1 MTVSTNEL
9 FELLKASDD
18 FKELSSEVVLE
29 LAKSMRLHN
38 ISGGST
44 FIREGEDANSLFLL
58 VSGRLRVNRIDEQGN
73 KLMYNEVLPGDCIGE
88 TSMILR
94 QKRTADIS
102 ATRDSI
108 VAILTYDHYEELVKR
123 FPVELN
129 KAFSSAIYREL
140 RHERFAGQRR
150 RAQSFYLLPIHN
162 SADIH
167 RFAKNLKVAL
177 SAEGVCETLSTE
189 DLPGSDIT
197 SYELAKVLDE
207 KEISTDYLIIVGD
220 GSLSDIQRS
229 LFEHADQLILVADGL
244 SSVGLTDVEKTI
256 AQHPNFPLIRR
267 HVALVYQQEAH
278 FCGDRLVWNEPR
290 DAERVYPV
298 TLNEI
303 KDYERLGRFLL
314 EKAVGLVLGG
324 GGARGFAHLGILRAF
339 EENNIPVDLIG
350 GNSMGALIG
359 ASYVAGIPRETIH
372 QEIMKHSKGGMKLT
386 VPVVSLMSNANL
398 AGAFRDALGDVNIQ
412 NLWTPFFAA
421 ACNLSD
427 ADTTVIDSGPLW
439 RAVLASNSPAGL
451 FPPVVV
457 DGNLLV
463 DGAILENVPVAA
475 MRQKL
480 STPLERRRGNGLVI
494 AIDVDLKDRFGVDTE
509 LEEISPWQKVKSHFT
524 KEKDTLPGIVDI
536 LMQVA
541 HVGGLS
547 QRNFTKRSADIYLE
561 VPLSQFKMMD
571 YKKAEQI
578 IEAGYQFAMKE
589 IDKLKDQVRS

>member
-1 MTVSTNEL
+1 MTVSTNDL

-18 FKELSSEVVLE
+18 FKELSSEVILE
-29 LAKSMRLHN
+29 LAKSMRLHTVN
-38 ISGGST
+38 GGST
-44 FIREGEDANSLFLL
+44 FIKEGDDADSLFLL
-58 VSGRLRVNRIDEQGN
+58 VSGRLRVNRIDSTGK

-108 VAILTYDHYEELVKR
+108 VAILSFEHYEELVKR
-123 FPVELN
+123 FPIELN
-129 KAFSSAIYREL
+129 RAFSAAIYREL
-140 RHERFAGQRR
+140 RHERFVGHRR
-150 RAQSFYLLPIHN
+150 RAQSFYLLPIHD
-162 SADIH
+162 SVDTET
-167 RFAKNLKVAL
+167 FAKNLKLAL
-177 SAEGVCETLSTE
+177 SHEGICETLSAQDVE
-189 DLPGSDIT
+189 ADKSGNSLGR
-197 SYELAKVLDE
+197 LLDE
-207 KEISTDYLIIVGD
+207 KELTTDFLVIVGD
-220 GSLSDIQRS
+220 GTFSNIQKS

-244 SSVGLTDVEKTI
+244 SQIALTEVEKEI
-256 AQHPNFPLIRR
+256 ASHPNFPLIRR
-267 HVALVYQQEAH
+267 HVALIFQNETH
-278 FCGDRLVWNEPR
+278 FCGDRLRWNEAR
-290 DAERVYPV
+290 NAERVYPV
-298 TLNEI
+298 KANEI

-314 EKAVGLVLGG
+314 EKAIGLVLGG
-324 GGARGFAHLGILRAF
+324 GGARGFAHLGILKAF
-339 EENNIPVDLIG
+339 EEHDIPIDIIG

-372 QEIMKHSKGGMKLT
+372 TEIMKHSKGGMKLT
-386 VPVVSLMSNANL
+386 VPLVSLMSNANL
-398 AGAFRDALGDVNIQ
+398 AGAFQDALGDINIQ

-494 AIDVDLKDRFGVDTE
+494 AIDVDRKDRFGVDAD
-509 LEEISPWQKVKSHFT
+509 LEEISPWQKVKSHFS
-524 KEKDTLPGIVDI
+524 KDKDTLPGIVDI

-561 VPLSQFKMMD
+561 VPLAKFKMMD
-571 YKKAEQI
+571 YKKADKI
-578 IEAGYQFAMKE
+578 IEAGYQFALSE
-589 IDKLKDQVRS
+589 IDKLKAQVRD